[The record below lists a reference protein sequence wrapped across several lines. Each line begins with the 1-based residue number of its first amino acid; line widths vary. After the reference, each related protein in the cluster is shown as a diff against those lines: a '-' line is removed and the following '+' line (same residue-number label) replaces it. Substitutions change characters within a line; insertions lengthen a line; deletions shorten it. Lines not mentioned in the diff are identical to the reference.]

1 MALDSLKTMRKRIA
15 SLNKRSAVFKWRS
28 HEPSRLE
35 TFSDAV
41 FAFAVTLIIVSLEV
55 PRTFDELFEV
65 FKGFWSFAAC
75 FAILFLIWNSQNIFF
90 RRYGLNNAYI
100 TFLNATLLFVVLMY
114 VYPLK
119 FLFVAVFSGGTYTDH
134 GRIIAMITDQQAP
147 ILMYVYHTG
156 YMTIYLLFFLMYLHA
171 KTKAKEIE
179 LSPAEL
185 FETDTFIMLNFINA
199 CLGLIGIILVLTLP
213 VKDKGST
220 GMIYM
225 AIPFAFWIL
234 FMVRG
239 RQSRKRFGEITEQ
252 VS

>member
-1 MALDSLKTMRKRIA
+1 MRKKIA
-15 SLNKRSAVFKWRS
+15 SFNKKSSVFKWRS

-55 PRTFDELFEV
+55 PRTFNELFEV

-90 RRYGLNNAYI
+90 RRYGLNDAYI

-119 FLFVAVFSGGTYTDH
+119 FLFVVVFSNGRYADH
-134 GRIIAMITDQQAP
+134 GHIITMITDEQTP
-147 ILMYVYHTG
+147 VLMYVYHTG
-156 YMTIYLLFFLMYLHA
+156 YMTIYLLFFLMYIHA
-171 KTKAKEIE
+171 KAKAKEIG
-179 LSPAEL
+179 LNPAEL
-185 FETDTFIMLNFINA
+185 FETNTFIIINLINA
-199 CLGLIGIILVLTLP
+199 CLGLAGIILVFTLP
-213 VKDKGST
+213 PAYKGWT

-225 AIPFAFWIL
+225 SIPIAFWIL
-234 FMVRG
+234 FVFRG
-239 RQSRKRFGEITEQ
+239 RLSRKKFGQIIEEP
-252 VS
+252 S

>member
-1 MALDSLKTMRKRIA
+1 MRKRAA
-15 SLNKRSAVFKWRS
+15 SIGKKRSVFRWRS

-41 FAFAVTLIIVSLEV
+41 FAFAVTLIVVSLEV

-65 FKGFWSFAAC
+65 FKGFFSFAAC
-75 FAILFLIWNSQNIFF
+75 FGLLFLIWNSQNIFF

-100 TFLNATLLFVVLMY
+100 TFLNAALLFVVLMY

-119 FLFVAVFSGGTYTDH
+119 FLFVVLFSNGTYNDH
-134 GRIIAMITDQQAP
+134 GHIITMITDNQVP
-147 ILMYVYHTG
+147 VLMAVYHAG
-156 YMTIYLLFFLMYLHA
+156 YMTIYLIFLLMYIHA
-171 KTKAKEIE
+171 RAKATALE

-185 FETDTFIMLNFINA
+185 FETNTFIFINLINA
-199 CLGLIGIILVLTLP
+199 CLGLAGLILVFLLP
-213 VKDKGST
+213 RAYKGWT

-225 AIPFAFWIL
+225 SIPFAFWLL
-234 FMVRG
+234 FLFRG
-239 RQSRKRFGEITEQ
+239 KKARKQFGEITEQ